1 MKEQEK
7 KRGVIFYITR
17 FDPEVDDGP
26 HVEQYTVKVVNGMTV
41 LDGLHQIKHEQDA
54 TLAWRFSCR
63 MGVCGSC
70 AMLIN
75 GKPMLSCNT
84 QILDVS
90 DTALTLAP
98 LPNFEV
104 IRDLVPDLNPLFE
117 RHVAVQPYIQRDDK
131 EEMDTPT
138 GQCFQSPHEL
148 ETFLQFTY
156 CIKCG
161 CCMAACPTM
170 ATDPGYLGPVAL
182 AQAYRYNTDT
192 RDGGF
197 ENRKKVVASAHGTFS
212 CHYAGECSSVCPK
225 GVDPARAIQLM
236 KKELVLDYLKLKKKQ
251 KPRRIV
257 APYTGERKPPIEF
270 PPFTVEQK

>member
-7 KRGVIFYITR
+7 RRDIIYYISR
-17 FDPEVDDGP
+17 FDPERDEGP
-26 HVEQYTVKVVNGMTV
+26 HVEEYIVHVVPGMTV

-70 AMLIN
+70 AMLVN
-75 GKPMLSCNT
+75 GKPMLTCNT

-104 IRDLVPDLNPLFE
+104 IRDLVPDLNSLFD
-117 RHVAVQPYIQRDDK
+117 RHVAVEPYIQRDDK

-161 CCMAACPTM
+161 CCMAACPGV
-170 ATDPGYLGPVAL
+170 ATDREFLGPMAL
-182 AQAYRYNTDT
+182 AQAYRYNKDS
-192 RDGGF
+192 RDDGQ
-197 ENRKKVVASAHGTFS
+197 ENRNKAVTSPHGVFS
-212 CHYAGECSSVCPK
+212 CHYAGECSNVCPK

-236 KKELVLDYLKLKKKQ
+236 KKELVLGYLKLKPKK
-251 KPRRIV
+251 KPAKV
-257 APYTGERKPPIEF
+257 VGPPMGETKPKVEAPAY
-270 PPFTVEQK
+270 TVEQ